1 MAHCPLYEK
10 TGHIANYINGLEIK
24 MTKDKGRGVFATRD
38 LKEGELIIVE
48 TPIAY
53 FE

>member
-1 MAHCPLYEK
+1 
-10 TGHIANYINGLEIK
+10 

-38 LKEGELIIVE
+38 LKAGETIIVE